1 MSESL
6 HKSDIALAT
15 SLRDNTPARVAL
27 TRTGSSIST
36 RDALDF
42 ALAHAQARDA
52 VHATLSL
59 PSLIEALRT
68 RNFDIITVK
77 SAAPDRF
84 TYLRRPDLGRTLSP
98 QSPPHPTPRPPP
110 LRPGARPPPP
120 PPPRRA
126 PPSPHAKLASP
137 PHRHRRAGPRRH

>member
-6 HKSDIALAT
+6 HNRKSDIALAT
-15 SLRDNTPARVAL
+15 SLRDHTPARVAL

-42 ALAHAQARDA
+42 ALCHAQARDA
-52 VHATLSL
+52 VHATLNL

-68 RNFDIITVK
+68 RNFDVITVK

-98 QSPPHPTPRPPP
+98 QSAAQLDKNPQPFTAKNAQHPILTII
-110 LRPGARPPPP
+110 
-120 PPPRRA
+120 
-126 PPSPHAKLASP
+126 LADGLS
-137 PHRHRRAGPRRH
+137 ALAV